1 MGTADR
7 ILPGSIT
14 ACNFDR
20 SSQNTVLHI
29 FLSAGTVI
37 SPRGVMERME
47 YPTLER
53 YDFRITDVDF
63 FIYDCLVWSSV

>member
-7 ILPGSIT
+7 LLPGSIT

-20 SSQNTVLHI
+20 SSRSVVLRI
-29 FLSAGTVI
+29 FLSSGVVI

-53 YDFRITDVDF
+53 YNLRIADVDF
-63 FIYDCLVWSSV
+63 FIYDCLIWSPV